1 MNNIGEKYLPLG
13 TVVLLEGGA
22 KRVMITGF
30 ATASSDD
37 PDLIYDYAG
46 CMYPQGFITS
56 NQTILFDHDQIQKIY
71 HFGLIDPEWV
81 EFQDN
86 LKKFLESL
94 DEQNISAFGA
104 NINNTQ
110 VGVGPVGVNNNYI
123 PNNTNYNAMQANSI
137 NTGVDSLGFNQNF
150 VNSNP
155 QANSINNTPAQSN
168 SQNIVFNGQ
177 NVTQP
182 NLVQPNLNNMI
193 NNANR
198 NNNLQNV
205 GAASN
210 QINQNNVSGQS

>member
-13 TVVLLEGGA
+13 TVVLLEGGT

-56 NQTILFDHDQIQKIY
+56 NQTVLFDHDQIQKIY

-94 DEQNISAFGA
+94 DEQDISIIGN

-110 VGVGPVGVNNNYI
+110 VGMNSIGVNNNYI
-123 PNNTNYNAMQANSI
+123 SNNANYNTMQSNPVNASF
-137 NTGVDSLGFNQNF
+137 GSLGVNNNF

-155 QANSINNTPAQSN
+155 QANYINNTSTQSN

-177 NVTQP
+177 NVTQS

-193 NNANR
+193 NNTNI
-198 NNNLQNV
+198 NNNLQNTGV
-205 GAASN
+205 ANN
-210 QINQNNVSGQS
+210 QINQNNVNGQS

>member
-13 TVVLLEGGA
+13 TVVLLEGGT

-56 NQTILFDHDQIQKIY
+56 NQTVLFDHDQIQKIY

-86 LKKFLESL
+86 LKKFLENL
-94 DEQNISAFGA
+94 DEQDISAFGA

-110 VGVGPVGVNNNYI
+110 VGVGPVGVN
-123 PNNTNYNAMQANSI
+123 TNYNAMQANSI
-137 NTGVDSLGFNQNF
+137 NTGVGSLGFNQNF
-150 VNSNP
+150 ANSNP
-155 QANSINNTPAQSN
+155 QANYINNTSAQSN

-177 NVTQP
+177 NVTQS
-182 NLVQPNLNNMI
+182 NLSQSNLNNMI
-193 NNANR
+193 NNTNL
-198 NNNLQNV
+198 NNNLQNTGV
-205 GAASN
+205 ANN
-210 QINQNNVSGQS
+210 QINQNNVNGQS

>member
-13 TVVLLEGGA
+13 TVVLLEGGT

-56 NQTILFDHDQIQKIY
+56 NQTVLFDHDQIQKIY

-86 LKKFLESL
+86 LKKFLENL
-94 DEQNISAFGA
+94 DEQDISAFGA

-110 VGVGPVGVNNNYI
+110 VGVGPVGVN
-123 PNNTNYNAMQANSI
+123 TNYNAMQANYI
-137 NTGVDSLGFNQNF
+137 NTGVGSLGVNQNF
-150 VNSNP
+150 ANSNP
-155 QANSINNTPAQSN
+155 QANYINNTSAQSN

-177 NVTQP
+177 NVTQS
-182 NLVQPNLNNMI
+182 NLSQSNLNNMI
-193 NNANR
+193 NNTNL
-198 NNNLQNV
+198 NNNLQNTGV
-205 GAASN
+205 ASN

>member
-13 TVVLLEGGA
+13 TVVLLEGGT

-56 NQTILFDHDQIQKIY
+56 NQTVLFDHDQIQKIY

-94 DEQNISAFGA
+94 DEQDISAFGA

-110 VGVGPVGVNNNYI
+110 VGVGPVGVN
-123 PNNTNYNAMQANSI
+123 TNYNAMQANSI
-137 NTGVDSLGFNQNF
+137 NTGVGSLGFNQNF
-150 VNSNP
+150 ANSNP
-155 QANSINNTPAQSN
+155 QANYINNTSAQSN

-177 NVTQP
+177 NVTQS
-182 NLVQPNLNNMI
+182 NLSQSNLNNMI
-193 NNANR
+193 NNTNL
-198 NNNLQNV
+198 NNNLQNTGV
-205 GAASN
+205 ASN

>member
-13 TVVLLEGGA
+13 TVVLLEGGT

-56 NQTILFDHDQIQKIY
+56 NQTVLFDHDQIQKIY

-86 LKKFLESL
+86 LKKFLENL
-94 DEQNISAFGA
+94 DEQDISAFGA

-110 VGVGPVGVNNNYI
+110 AGVGPVGV
-123 PNNTNYNAMQANSI
+123 NTNYNAMQANSI
-137 NTGVDSLGFNQNF
+137 NTGVGSLGFNQNF
-150 VNSNP
+150 ANSNP
-155 QANSINNTPAQSN
+155 QANYINNTSAQSN

-193 NNANR
+193 NNTNL
-198 NNNLQNV
+198 NNNLQNTGV
-205 GAASN
+205 ASN

>member
-13 TVVLLEGGA
+13 TVVLLEGGT

-56 NQTILFDHDQIQKIY
+56 NQTVLFDHDQIQKIY

-81 EFQDN
+81 EFQSN

-94 DEQNISAFGA
+94 DEQNISAFGT

-137 NTGVDSLGFNQNF
+137 NASFGSLGVNNNF

-155 QANSINNTPAQSN
+155 QTNFSNAPFQGN
-168 SQNIVFNGQ
+168 SQNIVFNGK
-177 NVTQP
+177 NVT
-182 NLVQPNLNNMI
+182 QPNLNNMI
-193 NNANR
+193 NNANI
-198 NNNLQNV
+198 NNNLQNTRV
-205 GAASN
+205 ASN
-210 QINQNNVSGQS
+210 QINQNNVNGQS

>member
-13 TVVLLEGGA
+13 TVVLLEGGT

-56 NQTILFDHDQIQKIY
+56 NQTVLFDHDQIQKIY

-86 LKKFLESL
+86 LKKFLENL
-94 DEQNISAFGA
+94 DEQDISAFGA

-110 VGVGPVGVNNNYI
+110 VGVGPVGVN
-123 PNNTNYNAMQANSI
+123 TNYNAMQTNSI
-137 NTGVDSLGFNQNF
+137 NTGVGSLGFNQNF
-150 VNSNP
+150 ANSNP
-155 QANSINNTPAQSN
+155 QANYINNTSAQSN

-177 NVTQP
+177 NVTQS
-182 NLVQPNLNNMI
+182 NLFQSNLNNMI
-193 NNANR
+193 NNTNL
-198 NNNLQNV
+198 NNNLQNTGV
-205 GAASN
+205 ASN

>member
-13 TVVLLEGGA
+13 TVVLLEGGT

-56 NQTILFDHDQIQKIY
+56 NQTVLFDHDQIQKIY

-94 DEQNISAFGA
+94 DEQDISIIGN

-110 VGVGPVGVNNNYI
+110 VGMNSIGVNNNYI
-123 PNNTNYNAMQANSI
+123 SNNANYNTMQSNSV
-137 NTGVDSLGFNQNF
+137 NASFGSLGVNNNF

-155 QANSINNTPAQSN
+155 QTNFSNTPAQSN

-182 NLVQPNLNNMI
+182 NLVQSNLNNMI
-193 NNANR
+193 NNANI
-198 NNNLQNV
+198 NNNLQNTGV
-205 GAASN
+205 ANN
-210 QINQNNVSGQS
+210 QINQNNVNGQS

>member
-13 TVVLLEGGA
+13 TVVLLEGGT

-56 NQTILFDHDQIQKIY
+56 NQTVLFDHDQIQKIY

-86 LKKFLESL
+86 LKKFLENL
-94 DEQNISAFGA
+94 DEQDISAFGA

-110 VGVGPVGVNNNYI
+110 VGVGPVGVN
-123 PNNTNYNAMQANSI
+123 TNYNAMQANSI
-137 NTGVDSLGFNQNF
+137 NTGVGSLGFNQNF
-150 VNSNP
+150 ANSNP
-155 QANSINNTPAQSN
+155 QANYINNTSAQSN

-177 NVTQP
+177 NVTQS
-182 NLVQPNLNNMI
+182 NLSQSNLNNMI
-193 NNANR
+193 NNANI
-198 NNNLQNV
+198 NNNLQNTRV
-205 GAASN
+205 ASN

>member
-13 TVVLLEGGA
+13 TVVLLEGGT

-56 NQTILFDHDQIQKIY
+56 NQTVLFDHDQIQKIY

-94 DEQNISAFGA
+94 DEQDISIIGN

-110 VGVGPVGVNNNYI
+110 VGMNSIGVNNNYI
-123 PNNTNYNAMQANSI
+123 SNNANYNTMQSNPVNASF
-137 NTGVDSLGFNQNF
+137 GSLGVNNNF

-155 QANSINNTPAQSN
+155 QTNFSNAPFQSN

-177 NVTQP
+177 NVSQT
-182 NLVQPNLNNMI
+182 NLSQSNLNNMI
-193 NNANR
+193 NNTNL
-198 NNNLQNV
+198 NNNLQNTGV
-205 GAASN
+205 ASN

>member
-13 TVVLLEGGA
+13 TVVLLEGGT

-30 ATASSDD
+30 ATASSGD
-37 PDLIYDYAG
+37 PELIYDYAG

-56 NQTILFDHDQIQKIY
+56 NQTVLFDPDQLQQIY

-94 DEQNISAFGA
+94 DEQDISIIGN

-110 VGVGPVGVNNNYI
+110 VGMNSIGVNNNYI
-123 PNNTNYNAMQANSI
+123 SNNANYNTMQSNPVNASFGSVGGN
-137 NTGVDSLGFNQNF
+137 NNF

-155 QANSINNTPAQSN
+155 QTNFSNAPFQGN

-193 NNANR
+193 NNANI
-198 NNNLQNV
+198 NNNLQNTGV
-205 GAASN
+205 ANN
-210 QINQNNVSGQS
+210 QINQNNVNGQS

>member
-13 TVVLLEGGA
+13 TVVLLEGGT

-56 NQTILFDHDQIQKIY
+56 NQTVLFDHDQIQKIY

-94 DEQNISAFGA
+94 DEQDISIIGN

-110 VGVGPVGVNNNYI
+110 VGMNSIGVNNNYI
-123 PNNTNYNAMQANSI
+123 SNNANYNTMQSNPVNASF
-137 NTGVDSLGFNQNF
+137 GSLGVNNNF

-155 QANSINNTPAQSN
+155 QTNFSNVPFQSN

-193 NNANR
+193 NNANI
-198 NNNLQNV
+198 NNNLQNTGV
-205 GAASN
+205 ANN
-210 QINQNNVSGQS
+210 QINQNNVNGQS

>member
-13 TVVLLEGGA
+13 TVVLLEGGT

-94 DEQNISAFGA
+94 DEQDISIIGN

-110 VGVGPVGVNNNYI
+110 VGMNSIGVNNNYI
-123 PNNTNYNAMQANSI
+123 SNNANYNTMQSNPVNASFGFL
-137 NTGVDSLGFNQNF
+137 GVNNNF

-155 QANSINNTPAQSN
+155 QTNFSNAHFQGN

-177 NVTQP
+177 NVSQT
-182 NLVQPNLNNMI
+182 NLSQSNLNNMI
-193 NNANR
+193 NNANI
-198 NNNLQNV
+198 NNNLQNTGV
-205 GAASN
+205 ASN
-210 QINQNNVSGQS
+210 QISQNDVNGQS

>member
-13 TVVLLEGGA
+13 TVVLLEGGT

-56 NQTILFDHDQIQKIY
+56 NQTVLFDHDQIQKIY

-94 DEQNISAFGA
+94 DEQDISIIGN

-110 VGVGPVGVNNNYI
+110 VGMNSIGVNNNYI
-123 PNNTNYNAMQANSI
+123 SNNANYNTMQSNPVNASF
-137 NTGVDSLGFNQNF
+137 GSLGVNNNF

-155 QANSINNTPAQSN
+155 QANFINNIPAQSN

-177 NVTQP
+177 NVTQS

-193 NNANR
+193 NNTNI
-198 NNNLQNV
+198 NNNLQNTGV
-205 GAASN
+205 ANN
-210 QINQNNVSGQS
+210 QINQNNVNGQS

>member
-13 TVVLLEGGA
+13 TVVLLEGGT

-56 NQTILFDHDQIQKIY
+56 NQTVLFDHDQIQKIY

-86 LKKFLESL
+86 LKKFLENL
-94 DEQNISAFGA
+94 DEQDISAFGA

-110 VGVGPVGVNNNYI
+110 VGVGPVGVN
-123 PNNTNYNAMQANSI
+123 TNYNAMQANSI
-137 NTGVDSLGFNQNF
+137 NTGVGSLGFNQNF
-150 VNSNP
+150 ANSNP
-155 QANSINNTPAQSN
+155 QANYINNTSAQSN

-177 NVTQP
+177 NVTQS
-182 NLVQPNLNNMI
+182 NLSQSNLNNMI
-193 NNANR
+193 NNTNL
-198 NNNLQNV
+198 NNNLQNTGV
-205 GAASN
+205 ASN
-210 QINQNNVSGQS
+210 QINQNDVNGQS

>member
-13 TVVLLEGGA
+13 TVVLLEGGT

-94 DEQNISAFGA
+94 DEQDISIIGN

-110 VGVGPVGVNNNYI
+110 VGMNSIGVNNNYI
-123 PNNTNYNAMQANSI
+123 SNNANYNTMQSNPVNASF
-137 NTGVDSLGFNQNF
+137 GSLGVNNNF

-155 QANSINNTPAQSN
+155 QTNFSNAPFQSN

-177 NVTQP
+177 NVSQT
-182 NLVQPNLNNMI
+182 NLSQSNLNNMI
-193 NNANR
+193 NNANI
-198 NNNLQNV
+198 NNNLQNTGV
-205 GAASN
+205 ANN
-210 QINQNNVSGQS
+210 QINQNNVNGQS

>member
-13 TVVLLEGGA
+13 TVVLLEGGT

-56 NQTILFDHDQIQKIY
+56 NQTVLFDHDQIQKIY

-86 LKKFLESL
+86 LKKFLENL
-94 DEQNISAFGA
+94 DEQDISAFGA

-110 VGVGPVGVNNNYI
+110 VGVGPVGVN
-123 PNNTNYNAMQANSI
+123 TNYNAMQANSI
-137 NTGVDSLGFNQNF
+137 NTGVGSLGFNQNF
-150 VNSNP
+150 ANSNP
-155 QANSINNTPAQSN
+155 QANYINNTSAQSN

-177 NVTQP
+177 NVTQS
-182 NLVQPNLNNMI
+182 NLSQSNLNNMI
-193 NNANR
+193 NNTNL
-198 NNNLQNV
+198 NNNIQNTGV
-205 GAASN
+205 ASN

>member
-13 TVVLLEGGA
+13 TVVLLEGGT

-56 NQTILFDHDQIQKIY
+56 NQTVLFDHDQIQKIY

-86 LKKFLESL
+86 LKKFLENL
-94 DEQNISAFGA
+94 DEQDISAFGA

-110 VGVGPVGVNNNYI
+110 VGVGPVGVN
-123 PNNTNYNAMQANSI
+123 TNYNAMQANSI
-137 NTGVDSLGFNQNF
+137 NTGVGSLGFNQNF
-150 VNSNP
+150 ANSNP
-155 QANSINNTPAQSN
+155 QANYINNTPAQSN

-193 NNANR
+193 NNANI
-198 NNNLQNV
+198 NNNLQNTGV
-205 GAASN
+205 ASN

>member
-13 TVVLLEGGA
+13 TVVLLEGGT

-56 NQTILFDHDQIQKIY
+56 NQTVLFDHDQIQKIY

-86 LKKFLESL
+86 LKKFLENL
-94 DEQNISAFGA
+94 DEQDISAFGA

-110 VGVGPVGVNNNYI
+110 VGVGPVGVN
-123 PNNTNYNAMQANSI
+123 TNYNAMQANSI
-137 NTGVDSLGFNQNF
+137 NTGVGSLGFNQNF
-150 VNSNP
+150 ANSNP
-155 QANSINNTPAQSN
+155 QANYINNTSAQSN

-177 NVTQP
+177 NVTQS
-182 NLVQPNLNNMI
+182 NLSQSNLNNMI
-193 NNANR
+193 NNTNL
-198 NNNLQNV
+198 NNNLQNTAV
-205 GAASN
+205 ASN
-210 QINQNNVSGQS
+210 QLNPNNLSGQS

>member
-13 TVVLLEGGA
+13 TVVLLEGGT

-56 NQTILFDHDQIQKIY
+56 NQTVLFDHDQIQKIY

-86 LKKFLESL
+86 LKKFLENL
-94 DEQNISAFGA
+94 DEQDISAFGA

-110 VGVGPVGVNNNYI
+110 VGVGPVGVN
-123 PNNTNYNAMQANSI
+123 TNYNAMQANSI
-137 NTGVDSLGFNQNF
+137 NTGVGSLGFNQNF
-150 VNSNP
+150 ANSNP
-155 QANSINNTPAQSN
+155 QANYINNTSAQSN

-177 NVTQP
+177 NVTQS
-182 NLVQPNLNNMI
+182 NLSQSNLNNMI
-193 NNANR
+193 NNANI
-198 NNNLQNV
+198 NNNLQNTGV
-205 GAASN
+205 ANN
-210 QINQNNVSGQS
+210 QINQNNVNGQS

>member
-13 TVVLLEGGA
+13 TVVLLEGGT

-56 NQTILFDHDQIQKIY
+56 NQTVLFDHDQIQKIY

-94 DEQNISAFGA
+94 DEQDISIIGN

-110 VGVGPVGVNNNYI
+110 VGVGPVGV
-123 PNNTNYNAMQANSI
+123 NTNYNAMQANSI
-137 NTGVDSLGFNQNF
+137 NTGVGSLGFNQNF
-150 VNSNP
+150 ANSNS
-155 QANSINNTPAQSN
+155 QANYINNTPAQSN

-177 NVTQP
+177 NVTQS
-182 NLVQPNLNNMI
+182 NLSQSNLNNMI
-193 NNANR
+193 NNTNL
-198 NNNLQNV
+198 NNNLQNTGV
-205 GAASN
+205 ASN

>member
-13 TVVLLEGGA
+13 TVVLLEGGT

-56 NQTILFDHDQIQKIY
+56 NQTVLFDHDQIQKIY

-86 LKKFLESL
+86 LKKFLENL
-94 DEQNISAFGA
+94 DEQDISAFGA

-110 VGVGPVGVNNNYI
+110 VGVGPVGVN
-123 PNNTNYNAMQANSI
+123 TNYNAMQANSI
-137 NTGVDSLGFNQNF
+137 NTGVGSLGVNQNF
-150 VNSNP
+150 ANSNP
-155 QANSINNTPAQSN
+155 QANYINNTSAQSN

-177 NVTQP
+177 NVTQS
-182 NLVQPNLNNMI
+182 NLSQSNLNNMI
-193 NNANR
+193 NNTNL
-198 NNNLQNV
+198 NNNLQNTGV
-205 GAASN
+205 ASN

>member
-13 TVVLLEGGA
+13 TVVLLEGGT

-56 NQTILFDHDQIQKIY
+56 NQTVLFDHDQIQKIY

-86 LKKFLESL
+86 LNKFLESL
-94 DEQNISAFGA
+94 DEQDISIIGN

-110 VGVGPVGVNNNYI
+110 VGMNSIGVNNNYI
-123 PNNTNYNAMQANSI
+123 SNNANYNTMQSNPVNASF
-137 NTGVDSLGFNQNF
+137 GSLGVNNNF

-155 QANSINNTPAQSN
+155 QTNFSNAPFQGN

-177 NVTQP
+177 NVSQT
-182 NLVQPNLNNMI
+182 NLSQSNLNNMI
-193 NNANR
+193 NNANI
-198 NNNLQNV
+198 NNNLQNTGV
-205 GAASN
+205 ANN
-210 QINQNNVSGQS
+210 QINQNNVNGQS

>member
-13 TVVLLEGGA
+13 TVVLLEGGT

-56 NQTILFDHDQIQKIY
+56 NQTVLFDHDQIQKIY

-94 DEQNISAFGA
+94 DEQDISIIGN

-110 VGVGPVGVNNNYI
+110 VGMNSIGVNNNYI
-123 PNNTNYNAMQANSI
+123 SNNANYNTMQSNPVNASF
-137 NTGVDSLGFNQNF
+137 GSLGVNNNF

-155 QANSINNTPAQSN
+155 QTNFSNAPFQGN
-168 SQNIVFNGQ
+168 SQNIVFNGK
-177 NVTQP
+177 NVT
-182 NLVQPNLNNMI
+182 QPNLNNMI
-193 NNANR
+193 NNANI
-198 NNNLQNV
+198 NNNLQNTRV
-205 GAASN
+205 ASN

>member
-13 TVVLLEGGA
+13 TVVLLEGGT

-56 NQTILFDHDQIQKIY
+56 NQTVLFDHDQIQKIY

-94 DEQNISAFGA
+94 DEQDISIIGN

-110 VGVGPVGVNNNYI
+110 VGMNSIGVNN
-123 PNNTNYNAMQANSI
+123 
-137 NTGVDSLGFNQNF
+137 NF

-155 QANSINNTPAQSN
+155 QTNFSNAPFQGN

-177 NVTQP
+177 NVSQT
-182 NLVQPNLNNMI
+182 NLSQSNLNNMI
-193 NNANR
+193 NNANI
-198 NNNLQNV
+198 NNNLQNTGV
-205 GAASN
+205 ANN
-210 QINQNNVSGQS
+210 QINQNNVNGQS

>member
-13 TVVLLEGGA
+13 AVVLLEGGT

-94 DEQNISAFGA
+94 DEQDISIIGN

-110 VGVGPVGVNNNYI
+110 VGMNSIGVNNNYI
-123 PNNTNYNAMQANSI
+123 SNNANYNTMQSNPVNASF
-137 NTGVDSLGFNQNF
+137 GSLGVNNNF

-155 QANSINNTPAQSN
+155 QTNFSNAHFQGN

-177 NVTQP
+177 NVSQT
-182 NLVQPNLNNMI
+182 NLSQSNLNNMI
-193 NNANR
+193 NNANI
-198 NNNLQNV
+198 NNNLQNTGV
-205 GAASN
+205 ASN
-210 QINQNNVSGQS
+210 QINQNDVNGQS

>member
-13 TVVLLEGGA
+13 TVVLLEGGT

-56 NQTILFDHDQIQKIY
+56 NQTVLFDHDQIQKIY

-86 LKKFLESL
+86 LKKFLENL
-94 DEQNISAFGA
+94 DEQDISAFGA

-110 VGVGPVGVNNNYI
+110 VGVGPVGVN
-123 PNNTNYNAMQANSI
+123 TNYNAMQANSI
-137 NTGVDSLGFNQNF
+137 NTGVGSLGFNRNF
-150 VNSNP
+150 ANSNP
-155 QANSINNTPAQSN
+155 QANYINNTSAQSN
-168 SQNIVFNGQ
+168 SQFNGQ
-177 NVTQP
+177 NVTQS
-182 NLVQPNLNNMI
+182 NLSQSNLNNMI
-193 NNANR
+193 NNTNL
-198 NNNLQNV
+198 NNNLQNTGV
-205 GAASN
+205 ASN

>member
-13 TVVLLEGGA
+13 TVVLLEGGT

-56 NQTILFDHDQIQKIY
+56 NQTVLFDHDQIQKIY

-94 DEQNISAFGA
+94 DEQDISIIGN

-110 VGVGPVGVNNNYI
+110 VGMNSIGVNNNYI
-123 PNNTNYNAMQANSI
+123 SNNANYNTMQSNPVNASF
-137 NTGVDSLGFNQNF
+137 GSLGVNNNF

-155 QANSINNTPAQSN
+155 QTNFSNAPFQSN

-193 NNANR
+193 NNANI
-198 NNNLQNV
+198 NNNLQNTGV
-205 GAASN
+205 ASN
-210 QINQNNVSGQS
+210 QMNQNNVNGQS

>member
-13 TVVLLEGGA
+13 TVVLLEGGT

-56 NQTILFDHDQIQKIY
+56 NQTVLFDHDQIQKIY

-86 LKKFLESL
+86 LKKFLENL
-94 DEQNISAFGA
+94 DEQDISAFGA

-110 VGVGPVGVNNNYI
+110 VGVGPVGVN
-123 PNNTNYNAMQANSI
+123 TNYNAMQANSI
-137 NTGVDSLGFNQNF
+137 NTGVGSLVFNLNF
-150 VNSNP
+150 ANSNP
-155 QANSINNTPAQSN
+155 QSNYINNTSAQSN
-168 SQNIVFNGQ
+168 SQFNGQ
-177 NVTQP
+177 NVTQS
-182 NLVQPNLNNMI
+182 NLSQSNLNNMI
-193 NNANR
+193 NNTNL
-198 NNNLQNV
+198 NNNLQNTGV
-205 GAASN
+205 ASN

>member
-13 TVVLLEGGA
+13 TVVLLEGGT

-56 NQTILFDHDQIQKIY
+56 NQTVLFDHDQIQKIY

-86 LKKFLESL
+86 LKKFLENL
-94 DEQNISAFGA
+94 DEQDISAFGA

-110 VGVGPVGVNNNYI
+110 VGVGPVGVN
-123 PNNTNYNAMQANSI
+123 TNYNAMQA
-137 NTGVDSLGFNQNF
+137 
-150 VNSNP
+150 
-155 QANSINNTPAQSN
+155 N

-177 NVTQP
+177 NVTQS
-182 NLVQPNLNNMI
+182 NLSQSNLNNMI
-193 NNANR
+193 NNTNL
-198 NNNLQNV
+198 NNNLQNTGV
-205 GAASN
+205 ASN

>member
-13 TVVLLEGGA
+13 TVVLLEGGT

-56 NQTILFDHDQIQKIY
+56 NQTVLFDHDQIQKIY

-86 LKKFLESL
+86 LKKFLENL
-94 DEQNISAFGA
+94 DEQDISAFGA

-110 VGVGPVGVNNNYI
+110 VGVGPVGVN
-123 PNNTNYNAMQANSI
+123 TNYNAMQANSI
-137 NTGVDSLGFNQNF
+137 NTGVGSLGFNQNF
-150 VNSNP
+150 ANSNP
-155 QANSINNTPAQSN
+155 QANYINNTSAQSN

-177 NVTQP
+177 NVTQS
-182 NLVQPNLNNMI
+182 NLFQSNLNNMI
-193 NNANR
+193 NNTNL
-198 NNNLQNV
+198 NNNLQNTGV
-205 GAASN
+205 ASN
-210 QINQNNVSGQS
+210 QINQNNVNGQS

>member
-13 TVVLLEGGA
+13 TVVLLEGGT

-56 NQTILFDHDQIQKIY
+56 NQTVLFDHDQIQKIY

-86 LKKFLESL
+86 LKKFLENL
-94 DEQNISAFGA
+94 DEQDISAFGA

-110 VGVGPVGVNNNYI
+110 VGVGPVGVN
-123 PNNTNYNAMQANSI
+123 TNYNAMQANSI
-137 NTGVDSLGFNQNF
+137 NTGVGSLGFNQNF
-150 VNSNP
+150 ANSNP
-155 QANSINNTPAQSN
+155 QANYINNTSAQSN

-177 NVTQP
+177 NISQT
-182 NLVQPNLNNMI
+182 NLSQSNLNNMI
-193 NNANR
+193 NNANI
-198 NNNLQNV
+198 NNNLQNTGV
-205 GAASN
+205 ASN

>member
-13 TVVLLEGGA
+13 TVVLLEGGT

-56 NQTILFDHDQIQKIY
+56 NQTVLFDHDQIQKIY

-86 LKKFLESL
+86 LKKFLENL

-110 VGVGPVGVNNNYI
+110 VGVGPVGV
-123 PNNTNYNAMQANSI
+123 NTNYNAMQANSI

-210 QINQNNVSGQS
+210 QINQNNVSDQS

>member
-13 TVVLLEGGA
+13 TVVLLEGGT

-56 NQTILFDHDQIQKIY
+56 NQTVLFDHDQIQKIY

-110 VGVGPVGVNNNYI
+110 VGVGPVGVN
-123 PNNTNYNAMQANSI
+123 TNYNAMQANSI

-177 NVTQP
+177 NVSQT
-182 NLVQPNLNNMI
+182 NLSQSNLNNMI
-193 NNANR
+193 NNTNL
-198 NNNLQNV
+198 NNNLQNTGV
-205 GAASN
+205 ANN
-210 QINQNNVSGQS
+210 QINQNNVNGQS

>member
-13 TVVLLEGGA
+13 TVVLLEGGT

-56 NQTILFDHDQIQKIY
+56 NQTVLFDHDQIQKIY

-86 LKKFLESL
+86 LKKFLENL
-94 DEQNISAFGA
+94 DEQDISAFGA

-110 VGVGPVGVNNNYI
+110 VGVGPVGVN
-123 PNNTNYNAMQANSI
+123 TNYNAMQANSI
-137 NTGVDSLGFNQNF
+137 NTGVGSLGFNQNF
-150 VNSNP
+150 ANSNP
-155 QANSINNTPAQSN
+155 QANYINNTSAQSN

-177 NVTQP
+177 NVTQS
-182 NLVQPNLNNMI
+182 NLSQSNLNNMI
-193 NNANR
+193 NNTNL
-198 NNNLQNV
+198 NNNIQNTGV
-205 GAASN
+205 ASN
-210 QINQNNVSGQS
+210 QINQNNVNGQS

>member
-13 TVVLLEGGA
+13 TVVLLEGGT

-56 NQTILFDHDQIQKIY
+56 NQTVLFDHDQIQKIY

-86 LKKFLESL
+86 LKKFLENL
-94 DEQNISAFGA
+94 DEQDISAFGA
-104 NINNTQ
+104 NISNTQ
-110 VGVGPVGVNNNYI
+110 VGVGPVGV
-123 PNNTNYNAMQANSI
+123 NTNYNAMQANSI
-137 NTGVDSLGFNQNF
+137 NTGVGSLGFNQNF
-150 VNSNP
+150 ANSNS
-155 QANSINNTPAQSN
+155 QANYINNTPAQSN

-177 NVTQP
+177 NVTQS
-182 NLVQPNLNNMI
+182 NLSQSNLNNMI
-193 NNANR
+193 NNTNL
-198 NNNLQNV
+198 NNNLQNTGV
-205 GAASN
+205 ASN

>member
-13 TVVLLEGGA
+13 TVVLLEGGT

-56 NQTILFDHDQIQKIY
+56 NQTVLFDHDQIQKIY

-94 DEQNISAFGA
+94 DEQDISIIGN

-110 VGVGPVGVNNNYI
+110 VGVGPVGV
-123 PNNTNYNAMQANSI
+123 NTNYNAMQANSI
-137 NTGVDSLGFNQNF
+137 NTGVGSLGFNQNF
-150 VNSNP
+150 ANSNP
-155 QANSINNTPAQSN
+155 QANYINNTPAQSN

-177 NVTQP
+177 NVTQS

-193 NNANR
+193 NNTNL
-198 NNNLQNV
+198 NNNLQNTGV
-205 GAASN
+205 ANN

>member
-13 TVVLLEGGA
+13 TVVLLEGGT

-37 PDLIYDYAG
+37 PDLVYDYAG

-56 NQTILFDHDQIQKIY
+56 NQTVLFDHDQIQKIY

-86 LKKFLESL
+86 LKKFLENL
-94 DEQNISAFGA
+94 DEQDISAFGA

-110 VGVGPVGVNNNYI
+110 VGVGPVGVN
-123 PNNTNYNAMQANSI
+123 TNYNAMQANSI
-137 NTGVDSLGFNQNF
+137 NTGVGSLGFNQNF
-150 VNSNP
+150 ANSNP
-155 QANSINNTPAQSN
+155 QANYINNTSAQSN

-177 NVTQP
+177 NVTQS
-182 NLVQPNLNNMI
+182 NLSQSNLNNMI
-193 NNANR
+193 NNTNL
-198 NNNLQNV
+198 NNNLQNTGV
-205 GAASN
+205 ASN

>member
-13 TVVLLEGGA
+13 TVVLLEGGT

-56 NQTILFDHDQIQKIY
+56 NQTVLFDHDQIQKIY

-94 DEQNISAFGA
+94 DEQDISIIGN

-110 VGVGPVGVNNNYI
+110 VGVGPVGV
-123 PNNTNYNAMQANSI
+123 NTNYNAMQANSI
-137 NTGVDSLGFNQNF
+137 NTGVGSLGFNQNF
-150 VNSNP
+150 ANSNP
-155 QANSINNTPAQSN
+155 QANYINNTSAQSN

-177 NVTQP
+177 NVTQS
-182 NLVQPNLNNMI
+182 NLVQSNLNNMI
-193 NNANR
+193 NNTNL
-198 NNNLQNV
+198 NNNLQNTGV
-205 GAASN
+205 ASN

>member
-13 TVVLLEGGA
+13 TVVLLEGGT

-56 NQTILFDHDQIQKIY
+56 NQTVLFDHDQIQKIY

-86 LKKFLESL
+86 LKKFLENL
-94 DEQNISAFGA
+94 DEQDISAFGA

-110 VGVGPVGVNNNYI
+110 VGVGPVGVN
-123 PNNTNYNAMQANSI
+123 TNYNAMQANSI
-137 NTGVDSLGFNQNF
+137 NNGVGSLGFNQNF
-150 VNSNP
+150 ANSNP
-155 QANSINNTPAQSN
+155 QANYINNTSAQSN

-177 NVTQP
+177 NVTQS
-182 NLVQPNLNNMI
+182 NLSQSNLNNMI
-193 NNANR
+193 NNTNL
-198 NNNLQNV
+198 NNNLQNTGV
-205 GAASN
+205 ASN